1 MIGRSGTAICAQGAN
16 PGAIKRG
23 RRLPYCLLLIAILV
37 GAAILHRDGGAAFPT
52 AKTRSNA
59 QWAHLYGA
67 LPLSFEANSGQT
79 DPSVKFL
86 SRGQGYTLFL
96 TNGEA
101 VLTLRKSSAV
111 GGPSSVGAKSPSSVA
126 AGPAI
131 KKSGR
136 EITDNAPSAHEAVL
150 RMQLVGAN
158 SAPSVTGND
167 ELPGKVNY
175 FIGNVPS
182 KWRTNVPTFARVNYE
197 NVYPGVDLVYYGT
210 QGGELE
216 YDFVVAPGADPQS
229 IALGIASEAHAPLRI
244 DSNGEL
250 LVALRDGDVR
260 LRKPVVYQ
268 TLPDSWQ
275 RTALHGR
282 RTAIDSRYA
291 LDAQN
296 HVRFELGPYD
306 HTRPLVIDPVLV
318 YATYIGGNG
327 GDVGYSIQVDATFD
341 AYIAGST
348 VSTNFPTAGTP
359 YQGASRGNGDG
370 FVTKINT
377 GGTQLIFSTYLGGS
391 ETDAITAMTLFNGSP
406 FVTGY
411 TNSPDFPTKSPIAGT
426 NPFQMIYGGNTD
438 AFVAELNT
446 LGTVLEYST
455 YLGGSGADYGQG
467 IAVNSAGNAYVTGS
481 TQSANFPIIS
491 GGFQSS
497 LVGSQ
502 NVFVTQ
508 VNFTGT
514 ALVYST
520 FLGGSSADTAQSIQL
535 DSAGD
540 AYLAGYTFS
549 TNFPTVAPFQAA
561 NAGGADAF
569 IAELGPAGAVLTFST
584 YLGGTGNDY
593 AYGLALDS
601 TSSPNIYI
609 TGGTSSTDFPT
620 TSGAFQTSLNGDAD
634 AFVTKLNPSGS
645 ALAYST
651 YLGGSGV
658 DQGTAIAVIP
668 TGATNAG
675 NVFVTGFTQSTDFPL
690 ASPIQSVLGLSANT
704 LYCGSAPCSDAF
716 VTQFNPGGSS
726 LTFSTFLGGNGADF
740 GQGIALDLTG
750 DPYVTGSTDST
761 NFPAVSPPQYATVY
775 VPPYKSALVGT
786 AGNAFIAKMDPG
798 NNPNISISPGT
809 LNFGSQT
816 VSVASPVQLI
826 NIVNPSTVPLVI
838 TQIQVQE
845 VNNSTT
851 IYTETDNC
859 VGTISAGG
867 AYCTMYVTFTPGAL
881 GTESTVITLTD
892 NAGGEAGTQ
901 QTINLT
907 GSGVTAATAV
917 TIQPT
922 SLSFTSTAV
931 GASSAPQSVTIT
943 NTGTEPLTISKFS
956 VGTSLDFTVTNPA
969 TGAPGN
975 TCLALNDVLAVS
987 QSCVV
992 DVWFTPTASNTR
1004 SASLSISDNAVG
1016 SPQTVSLTG
1025 IGAAAFTLS
1034 SPSAVNPTIIGSD
1047 QTTFVLVAN
1056 GPTSFT
1062 GAITL
1067 ACSSGST
1074 CAFSENPIFVGGAPS
1089 TLTISNLTTQLPN
1102 PYLFT
1107 VTGTSGSQSYP
1118 LQLSLGFTDFSLS
1131 ASPSSYTTIAGHQA
1145 VYTIFVDPLNGFNQ
1159 NVTLLCPP
1167 QKQMPPATGCIW
1179 SSTNTTPNG
1188 GPSSVTLT
1196 VTTQVYVTPPSY
1208 THSPP
1213 RFPGGKLPPIIFGLL
1228 CLVGLTSLALG
1239 NRRRARHGWLGSGLL
1254 AARMGALSLIF
1265 ALNLAL
1271 ATSCRSGTIVQ
1282 SGTTTGGYT
1291 IELTGELTS
1300 NTTVLR
1306 YVTIALAVTAANPT

>member
-446 LGTVLEYST
+446 
-455 YLGGSGADYGQG
+455 
-467 IAVNSAGNAYVTGS
+467 
-481 TQSANFPIIS
+481 
-491 GGFQSS
+491 
-497 LVGSQ
+497 
-502 NVFVTQ
+502 
-508 VNFTGT
+508 
-514 ALVYST
+514 
-520 FLGGSSADTAQSIQL
+520 
-535 DSAGD
+535 
-540 AYLAGYTFS
+540 
-549 TNFPTVAPFQAA
+549 
-561 NAGGADAF
+561 
-569 IAELGPAGAVLTFST
+569 
-584 YLGGTGNDY
+584 
-593 AYGLALDS
+593 
-601 TSSPNIYI
+601 
-609 TGGTSSTDFPT
+609 
-620 TSGAFQTSLNGDAD
+620 
-634 AFVTKLNPSGS
+634 
-645 ALAYST
+645 
-651 YLGGSGV
+651 
-658 DQGTAIAVIP
+658 
-668 TGATNAG
+668 
-675 NVFVTGFTQSTDFPL
+675 
-690 ASPIQSVLGLSANT
+690 
-704 LYCGSAPCSDAF
+704 
-716 VTQFNPGGSS
+716 PG
-726 LTFSTFLGGNGADF
+726 
-740 GQGIALDLTG
+740 
-750 DPYVTGSTDST
+750 
-761 NFPAVSPPQYATVY
+761 
-775 VPPYKSALVGT
+775 
-786 AGNAFIAKMDPG
+786 
-798 NNPNISISPGT
+798 
-809 LNFGSQT
+809 
-816 VSVASPVQLI
+816 
-826 NIVNPSTVPLVI
+826 
-838 TQIQVQE
+838 
-845 VNNSTT
+845 
-851 IYTETDNC
+851 
-859 VGTISAGG
+859 
-867 AYCTMYVTFTPGAL
+867 
-881 GTESTVITLTD
+881 
-892 NAGGEAGTQ
+892 
-901 QTINLT
+901 
-907 GSGVTAATAV
+907 
-917 TIQPT
+917 
-922 SLSFTSTAV
+922 
-931 GASSAPQSVTIT
+931 
-943 NTGTEPLTISKFS
+943 
-956 VGTSLDFTVTNPA
+956 
-969 TGAPGN
+969 
-975 TCLALNDVLAVS
+975 
-987 QSCVV
+987 
-992 DVWFTPTASNTR
+992 
-1004 SASLSISDNAVG
+1004 
-1016 SPQTVSLTG
+1016 
-1025 IGAAAFTLS
+1025 
-1034 SPSAVNPTIIGSD
+1034 
-1047 QTTFVLVAN
+1047 
-1056 GPTSFT
+1056 
-1062 GAITL
+1062 
-1067 ACSSGST
+1067 
-1074 CAFSENPIFVGGAPS
+1074 
-1089 TLTISNLTTQLPN
+1089 
-1102 PYLFT
+1102 
-1107 VTGTSGSQSYP
+1107 
-1118 LQLSLGFTDFSLS
+1118 
-1131 ASPSSYTTIAGHQA
+1131 H
-1145 VYTIFVDPLNGFNQ
+1145 
-1159 NVTLLCPP
+1159 CP
-1167 QKQMPPATGCIW
+1167 
-1179 SSTNTTPNG
+1179 
-1188 GPSSVTLT
+1188 
-1196 VTTQVYVTPPSY
+1196 
-1208 THSPP
+1208 
-1213 RFPGGKLPPIIFGLL
+1213 
-1228 CLVGLTSLALG
+1228 
-1239 NRRRARHGWLGSGLL
+1239 
-1254 AARMGALSLIF
+1254 
-1265 ALNLAL
+1265 
-1271 ATSCRSGTIVQ
+1271 
-1282 SGTTTGGYT
+1282 
-1291 IELTGELTS
+1291 
-1300 NTTVLR
+1300 
-1306 YVTIALAVTAANPT
+1306 